1 MTKKSYLRKEYIE
14 LRNGITFDEVDNAE
28 INLLSIVRNNSE
40 LYANKKVSCYWSI
53 GKEFPT
59 HELVLM
65 LSDIGSEVY
74 LPKMID
80 NSKKLKFVKTDGQL
94 SLRKNNL
101 GISEPIGNTE
111 IDPNELDII
120 FLPCVCFDE
129 KGYRIGMGKGY
140 YDYSLAGID
149 SSSIKLIILAHE
161 FQKIENCLPEDHD
174 IKAHMCITE
183 KTIYEFK

>member
-14 LRNGITFDEVDNAE
+14 LRNGITFDQVDNAE

-53 GKEFPT
+53 GKELPT

-65 LSDIGSEVY
+65 LSGIGSEVY

-94 SLRKNNL
+94 ILRENNL

-111 IDPNELDII
+111 IDPNELDVI
-120 FLPCVCFDE
+120 FLPCVCLTKRGIGLAWE
-129 KGYRIGMGKGY
+129 K
-140 YDYSLAGID
+140 ATT
-149 SSSIKLIILAHE
+149 
-161 FQKIENCLPEDHD
+161 
-174 IKAHMCITE
+174 ITP
-183 KTIYEFK
+183 

>member
-1 MTKKSYLRKEYIE
+1 MVNWQRT
-14 LRNGITFDEVDNAE
+14 
-28 INLLSIVRNNSE
+28 
-40 LYANKKVSCYWSI
+40 
-53 GKEFPT
+53 PT

-129 KGYRIGMGKGY
+129 KGYRLHGKR
-140 YDYSLAGID
+140 L
-149 SSSIKLIILAHE
+149 L
-161 FQKIENCLPEDHD
+161 
-174 IKAHMCITE
+174 
-183 KTIYEFK
+183 